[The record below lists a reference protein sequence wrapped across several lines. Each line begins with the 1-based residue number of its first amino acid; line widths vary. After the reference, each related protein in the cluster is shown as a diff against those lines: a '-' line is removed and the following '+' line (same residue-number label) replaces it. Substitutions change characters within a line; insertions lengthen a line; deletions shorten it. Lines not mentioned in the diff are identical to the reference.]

1 MRSSNK
7 FAGYSYS
14 LKRRR
19 SSPFI
24 RLGMLLA
31 VAGAAMAGLSAWSG
45 KQPDRG
51 GAVGPLVLKPMQ
63 AHPVTQA
70 HAATPLL
77 RPSYVAGYV
86 AQPLAESAPLS
97 GRFQPAIPVRQ
108 AVLADPETTG
118 SIAQGKTADLVLID
132 GDPSRSISALRQT
145 RLVMMG
151 GRIMDADKL
160 RAAAGF
166 SGRPK

>member
-86 AQPLAESAPLS
+86 AQPLAESAPLMPSTNWTWS
-97 GRFQPAIPVRQ
+97 GAATRPFLTRSAAMSRCPA
-108 AVLADPETTG
+108 
-118 SIAQGKTADLVLID
+118 S
-132 GDPSRSISALRQT
+132 
-145 RLVMMG
+145 
-151 GRIMDADKL
+151 
-160 RAAAGF
+160 
-166 SGRPK
+166 